1 MTVYDLEELELAYAP
16 PYSSAKDPV
25 NIAGFVAANVLKGDV
40 RNIQWHEFIDL
51 DPETQILIDLRN
63 KDELKEAGMIP
74 GALHIPLPELR
85 NRMKDLDP
93 KKQYIMF
100 CAIGLRGY
108 VGYRI
113 LSQRGFSAR
122 NLSGGYKTFLGA
134 KEKIMAESPHTQL
147 WRSE

>member
-1 MTVYDLEELELAYAP
+1 
-16 PYSSAKDPV
+16 
-25 NIAGFVAANVLKGDV
+25 
-40 RNIQWHEFIDL
+40 
-51 DPETQILIDLRN
+51 
-63 KDELKEAGMIP
+63 MIP